1 MVDESPSE
9 VKFPSKSSRL
19 CFKPFLV
26 CLAEVR
32 AQALFHTCA
41 SSLVVCKSTE
51 SCEGSTTNAFFR
63 DMTGCEGSIAGSGT
77 VETAPP

>member
-19 CFKPFLV
+19 RFKPFLV

-32 AQALFHTCA
+32 AVDRRFFILAHRRWWFVRALNSAKVRPQTHF
-41 SSLVVCKSTE
+41 S
-51 SCEGSTTNAFFR
+51 
-63 DMTGCEGSIAGSGT
+63 MT
-77 VETAPP
+77 